1 MRALLGLCLIVLS
14 VSSSAGTELQPFL
27 TTDQNP
33 FIQVYSLPP
42 AAGARLTEA
51 GAWRYALQLD
61 LTSNS
66 IAENGTDESVVI
78 DGETYRTT
86 LWIKYGL
93 TERLEAGLIVPY
105 VMQRRGVF
113 DNFIED
119 WHDTFG
125 LSNRKRTVFE
135 DRQLN
140 FSYSGDDASQQLS
153 EPTEGL
159 GDVRLTLGYPV
170 YGNDQADRRI
180 VLRAGLKLPSGDA
193 ARLTGSG
200 GTDLALQLDA
210 TDAVA
215 LAGWNTALFWSAGV
229 LRLGSGEVLEAIR
242 RDYVA
247 LGTVA
252 VARPLTEKVALKL
265 QLDGHSSFYD
275 SGLAGLGSS
284 AVQLTVGGQIDLSRG
299 SSLDL
304 GLVENLFTDTT
315 PDLVFHFAL
324 RSLL

>member
-1 MRALLGLCLIVLS
+1 MRAILGLCLIVLS
-14 VSSSAGTELQPFL
+14 VSSSAGGELQPFL

-33 FIQVYSLPP
+33 YIQIYSLP
-42 AAGARLTEA
+42 AAEGARLTAA
-51 GAWRYALQLD
+51 GTWRYALQLD

-66 IAENGTDESVVI
+66 IAENGTDESIVI

-93 TERLEAGLIVPY
+93 TERLEAGLVIPY

-135 DRQLN
+135 NRQLDY
-140 FSYSGDDASQQLS
+140 FYTGAEATQRLT

-170 YGNDQADRRI
+170 YGDEGAGRRI
-180 VLRAGLKLPSGDA
+180 VLRGGLKLPSGDA

-200 GTDLALQLDA
+200 STDLALQLDA
-210 TDAVA
+210 TDATS
-215 LAGWNTALFWSAGV
+215 LAAWNTALFWSAGMLHLGQGDV
-229 LRLGSGEVLEAIR
+229 LGAIQ

-247 LGTVA
+247 LGSLA
-252 VARPLTEKVALKL
+252 LARPLTERVSLKL

-275 SGLAGLGSS
+275 SELAGLGAS
-284 AVQLTVGGQIDLSRG
+284 AVQLTGGGQIGLSRG
-299 SSLDL
+299 SFLDL

-315 PDLVFHFAL
+315 PDLVFHFAV
-324 RSLL
+324 RSVL

>member
-1 MRALLGLCLIVLS
+1 
-14 VSSSAGTELQPFL
+14 
-27 TTDQNP
+27 
-33 FIQVYSLPP
+33 
-42 AAGARLTEA
+42 
-51 GAWRYALQLD
+51 

-66 IAENGTDESVVI
+66 IAENGTDESIVL

-86 LWIKYGL
+86 LWLRYGL
-93 TERLEAGLIVPY
+93 TERLEAGLIIPY

-135 DRQLN
+135 NRQLN
-140 FSYSGDDASQQLS
+140 FSYNGDDASQQLS

-170 YGNDQADRRI
+170 YGDEQADRRI

-210 TDAVA
+210 TDAAA

-242 RDYVA
+242 RDYVV

-252 VARPLTEKVALKL
+252 LARPLTERVALKL

-284 AVQLTVGGQIDLSRG
+284 AVQLTVGGQIDLSG
-299 SSLDL
+299 SSSLDL

-324 RSLL
+324 RSVL

>member
-1 MRALLGLCLIVLS
+1 
-14 VSSSAGTELQPFL
+14 
-27 TTDQNP
+27 
-33 FIQVYSLPP
+33 
-42 AAGARLTEA
+42 
-51 GAWRYALQLD
+51 

-66 IAENGTDESVVI
+66 IAENGTDESIVI

-153 EPTEGL
+153 VPTEGL

-193 ARLTGSG
+193 TRLTGSG

-210 TDAVA
+210 TDAAA

-324 RSLL
+324 RSVL